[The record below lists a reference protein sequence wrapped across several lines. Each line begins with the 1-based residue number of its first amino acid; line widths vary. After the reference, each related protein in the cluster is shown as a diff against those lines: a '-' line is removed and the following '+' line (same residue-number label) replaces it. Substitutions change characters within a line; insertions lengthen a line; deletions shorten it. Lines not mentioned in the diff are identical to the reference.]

1 MAAASRIETDVG
13 TALLGR
19 RSYQRLVYPATVLVF
34 VVSVGLPSAVRSVDA
49 GVGPAVAIGLA
60 GLLALYLGVALPYR
74 GHGLVSSVLVAGGAG
89 AGFGIYLLVFETT
102 ASAFPVVEYLL
113 FTGVVAT
120 VFGTVC
126 FDIGV
131 IARTIFVRGAPEVPA
146 RTVAIV
152 HFGAIAVAGVLVVAL
167 LRAPVLF

>member
-13 TALLGR
+13 TVLLGR
-19 RSYQRLVYPATVLVF
+19 RSYQRLVYPATVAVF
-34 VVSVGLPSAVRSVDA
+34 AVTVGLPAAAQLVDA
-49 GVGPAVAIGLA
+49 GVGPAVGIGLG
-60 GLLALYLGVALPYR
+60 GLLALFLGVLLPYR

-89 AGFGIYLLVFETT
+89 AGYGLYMILFETT
-102 ASAFPVVEYLL
+102 PAAFPVVEFLL

-126 FDIGV
+126 FDVGM
-131 IARTIFVRGAPEVPA
+131 IARTILERGAPEVPA

-152 HFGAIAVAGVLVVAL
+152 HCGAIAVAGVLVVAL
-167 LRAPVLF
+167 LQAPVLL